1 MLLLVGLNQPR
12 FIRLKIHFRH
22 TQHNVQ
28 HNEEEILQGLNF
40 QTLPAGTSANMVIV
54 SRQTFILMRLTELW
68 ALPSSDSSFAV
79 KGLGIH
85 VYKLSSAIYSTEK
98 NK

>member
-1 MLLLVGLNQPR
+1 MLLLVGGPNQPQ

-22 TQHNVQ
+22 TQHVQ
-28 HNEEEILQGLNF
+28 HNKEEILQGLNF
-40 QTLPAGTSANMVIV
+40 QTLPANMVIV
-54 SRQTFILMRLTELW
+54 SRQTLILMRLTELW
-68 ALPSSDSSFAV
+68 ALPSSNSSFAV

>member
-1 MLLLVGLNQPR
+1 MLLLVGGLNQPR

-22 TQHNVQ
+22 TQHVQ

-40 QTLPAGTSANMVIV
+40 QTLLAGTSANMVIV